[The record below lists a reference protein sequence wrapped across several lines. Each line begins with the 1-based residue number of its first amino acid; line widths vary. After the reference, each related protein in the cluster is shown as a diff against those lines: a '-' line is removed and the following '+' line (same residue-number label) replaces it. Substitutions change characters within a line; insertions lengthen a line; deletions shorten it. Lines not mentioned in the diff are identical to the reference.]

1 MRIVLPW
8 PRKELSPNARVHRMT
23 KARFIRRAREFAHYT
38 TLEQLGPNCKQMAA
52 GLPRPLSM
60 TLTFHAPDAQRR
72 DRDNLLASCKS
83 AIDGMCQALWI
94 DDAEFCRVTAQT
106 GERATG
112 VCVVVEIEGAQP

>member
-38 TLEQLGPNCKQMAA
+38 TLEQLSPTCKQEAA
-52 GLPRPLSM
+52 QLPRPLSL
-60 TLTFHAPDAQRR
+60 TLTFMAPDKRHR

-83 AIDGMCQALWI
+83 MIDGMCQALGI
-94 DDAEFCRVTAQT
+94 DDAEFSRVTAAT
-106 GERATG
+106 GERADG
-112 VCVVVEIEGAQP
+112 GLVVVEINGA